1 VKDLP
6 MYAVVDIAGKQ
17 FRISQNDKIL
27 IPSMRGKVGSTVTFN
42 KVLLLGEDKQ
52 ISVGNP
58 LVAGASVEATVLD
71 NMKDDKVIVFKKKKR
86 KGYRLKRGHRQ
97 GYTRVQITK
106 IGK

>member
-1 VKDLP
+1 
-6 MYAVVDIAGKQ
+6 MFAVVDIAGKQ
-17 FRISQNDKIL
+17 FRVAENDKIL
-27 IPSMRGKVGSTVTFN
+27 VPTMKGEGGSAVRFD
-42 KVLLLGEDKQ
+42 KVLLLGEGKQ

-58 LVAGASVEATVLD
+58 LVAGASVEARVLE

-97 GYTRVQITK
+97 EYTQVQITK

>member
-1 VKDLP
+1 

-17 FRISQNDKIL
+17 FRIAQNDKIL
-27 IPSMRGKVGSTVTFN
+27 IPSMKGKVGSTVRFD

-97 GYTRVQITK
+97 GYTQVQITK

>member
-1 VKDLP
+1 
-6 MYAVVDIAGKQ
+6 MFAVVDIAGKQ
-17 FRISQNDKIL
+17 FRVADNDKIL
-27 IPSMRGKVGSTVTFN
+27 VPTLKGQVGSTVKFDR
-42 KVLLLGEDKQ
+42 VLLLGEDKQ

-58 LVAGASVEATVLD
+58 LVAGASVEAKVLE

-97 GYTRVQITK
+97 EYTQVQITK